1 MKNEAYLEFV
11 KAALKN
17 PLQISTIFQTGPW
30 LRDQLLSGLDIDNAK
45 IVVELGPGAGA
56 ITEALVQRL
65 KPEAKYYG
73 IELNEDLVKALRKF
87 YPELI
92 FYEKSAEYCEQIAKD
107 NQPIDVIASSLP
119 WTVFPFGL
127 QERLIKAIHASLK
140 PGGQFATYMCVNATI
155 YPAAQS
161 LKELIYS
168 HFDNVEKSK
177 VVWRNIPPAF
187 VYTCTKK

>member
-1 MKNEAYLEFV
+1 MKTEAYFEFV

-30 LRDQLLSGLDIDNAK
+30 LRDQLLSGLDIKDAD

-56 ITEALVQRL
+56 ITEGLVRIMN
-65 KPEAKYYG
+65 KETKYFG
-73 IELNEDLVKALRKF
+73 IELNEDLVLALKKF
-87 YPELI
+87 YPELT
-92 FYEKSAEYCEQIAKD
+92 FYQKSAEYCEQIAKE
-107 NQPIDVIASSLP
+107 NKPIDVIASSLP
-119 WTVFPFGL
+119 WTVFPYGL
-127 QERLIKAIHASLK
+127 QERLVKAIHSSLK

-155 YPAAQS
+155 YPAAES
-161 LKELIYS
+161 FKELIYS
-168 HFDNVEKSK
+168 NFDKVEKSQ